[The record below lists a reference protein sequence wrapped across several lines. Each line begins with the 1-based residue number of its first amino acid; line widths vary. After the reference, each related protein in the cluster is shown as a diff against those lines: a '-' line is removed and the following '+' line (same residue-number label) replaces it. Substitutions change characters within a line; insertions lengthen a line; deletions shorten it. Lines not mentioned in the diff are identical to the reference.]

1 MVGLVEGVSLYIA
14 RVLGPIGDQITAD
27 EVREAVRSCID
38 VGADIINFAPVN
50 NMVGGGTVD
59 SQVLEDAVE
68 EAEQAGLLVVAGA
81 GDNSGSGD
89 YYYPASYESVIS
101 VTSIGEQLNQDFN
114 ANMNDRIELSAPG
127 IDIDS
132 TWPASAYQV
141 VSGTGVA
148 ATHVSVS
155 LSVDLPHLTTMKKIN

>member
-1 MVGLVEGVSLYIA
+1 M
-14 RVLGPIGDQITAD
+14 
-27 EVREAVRSCID
+27 
-38 VGADIINFAPVN
+38 GADIINFAPVN
-50 NMVGGGTVD
+50 DMVGGGTVD
-59 SQVLEDAVE
+59 YPVLEDAME

-148 ATHVSVS
+148 ATYVSVS
-155 LSVDLPHLTTMKKIN
+155 LYSVDSSLRIIIDNQLSNNMPHHPIITGRCCISMVTLPRLYSY